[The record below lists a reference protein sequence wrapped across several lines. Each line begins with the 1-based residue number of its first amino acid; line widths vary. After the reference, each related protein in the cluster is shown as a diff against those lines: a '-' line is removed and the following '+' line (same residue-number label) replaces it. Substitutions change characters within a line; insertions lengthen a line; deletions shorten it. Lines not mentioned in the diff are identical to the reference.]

1 VLAEVEL
8 VTTCSRCRL
17 ASPLFPR
24 AGARARGSRR
34 ISKAKAREQE
44 LVAAFVAS
52 RATETTTGASP
63 SENSS
68 RIGVGSASIV
78 NRRRSTEPGIQKTRS
93 GAIPGLAATR
103 LDLSRYSEHRRGAS
117 VEASRRVDRA

>member
-1 VLAEVEL
+1 V
-8 VTTCSRCRL
+8 
-17 ASPLFPR
+17 
-24 AGARARGSRR
+24 AR
-34 ISKAKAREQE
+34 
-44 LVAAFVAS
+44 FVAS

-93 GAIPGLAATR
+93 GAIP
-103 LDLSRYSEHRRGAS
+103 
-117 VEASRRVDRA
+117 ASRQRDSICRDTANTAAVRR